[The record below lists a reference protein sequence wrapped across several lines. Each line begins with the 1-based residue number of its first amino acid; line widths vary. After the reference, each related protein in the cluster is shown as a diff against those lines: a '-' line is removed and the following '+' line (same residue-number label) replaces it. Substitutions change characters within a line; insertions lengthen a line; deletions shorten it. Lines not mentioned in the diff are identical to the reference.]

1 MERRV
6 ERRKPAAGGRA
17 LQAPKIAAGRRMGSF
32 RAFLAAAGTAAGL
45 VWSGGAAAQAGGADD
60 LERYRRAEVAAEA
73 RWPADDPDTGAEY
86 RSALAAFDEA
96 TASGDPD
103 HPGFGRAREAWTRL
117 AAGGSAGAAYH
128 LGVLH
133 LYGMG
138 GAAFDQVRAVRLI
151 QEAARNGF
159 PPAQTFLGLL
169 AERGDGTMVL
179 ADERLALDW
188 YTHGARGGHC
198 AAVRRLVDAYERGE
212 LGAAAAAS
220 EAAGWRARLDGC
232 RRR

>member
-1 MERRV
+1 MQE
-6 ERRKPAAGGRA
+6 
-17 LQAPKIAAGRRMGSF
+17 PKSVAGRRMGSF
-32 RAFLAAAGTAAGL
+32 RAFLLAAGAAAGL
-45 VWSGGAAAQAGGADD
+45 VWGSGAAAQAGEADGD
-60 LERYRRAEVAAEA
+60 LGRYRRAEVAAEA
-73 RWPADDPDTGAEY
+73 HWPADDPDTGAEY

-96 TASGDPD
+96 AASGDPG
-103 HPGFGRAREAWTRL
+103 HPGFGRARAAWTRL
-117 AAGGSAGAAYH
+117 AAGGSAGAVYH
-128 LGVLH
+128 LGILH
-133 LYGMG
+133 LYGTG
-138 GAAFDQVRAVRLI
+138 GAAFDQVRALRLI

-169 AERGDGTMVL
+169 AERGDGSMVL
-179 ADERLALDW
+179 ADEHLALDW

-198 AAVRRLVDAYERGE
+198 AAVRRLVDAYEHGE